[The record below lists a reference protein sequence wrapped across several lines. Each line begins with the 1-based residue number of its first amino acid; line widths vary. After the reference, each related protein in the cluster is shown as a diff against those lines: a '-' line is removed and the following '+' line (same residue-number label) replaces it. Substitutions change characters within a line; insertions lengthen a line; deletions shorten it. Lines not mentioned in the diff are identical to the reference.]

1 MESPA
6 GDVGDKV
13 SGDQRVVGAV
23 GPKTVAIL
31 GAGVMGSTLLS
42 GLIRSGRVAAELVI
56 TGRNAERAEMLAGT
70 YGVRLMSNID
80 AAQVADTLVLVVK
93 PQDMEGLLAE
103 IRGHVAHGALVVS
116 LAAGITTAFLEDRLP
131 VGTAVVR
138 VMPNTPAL
146 VDEGMAALSPG
157 RHCDEVHLV
166 EAEELLR
173 SCGKVLRVAEKHQD
187 AVTAISGAAQTADTL
202 VLVVKPQDMEGLL
215 AEIRGHVA
223 HGALVVSLAAGI
235 TTAFLEDRLPVGTAV
250 VRVMPNTPALVDE
263 GMAALSPGRHCDEV
277 HLVEAEELL
286 RSCGKVLRVA
296 EKHQDAVTA
305 ISGSGPAYIFYVVE
319 AMIEAGVLL
328 GMPRTTSTELVV
340 QTLYGAATMLKETG
354 QHPTVL
360 REQVSSPGGTTM
372 AALRQLDDHKVR
384 AAFVTAIEAAA
395 ERSKQLA
402 SGST

>member
-42 GLIRSGRVAAELVI
+42 GLIRSGRDAAELVI

-103 IRGHVAHGALVVS
+103 IRGHVA
-116 LAAGITTAFLEDRLP
+116 R
-131 VGTAVVR
+131 
-138 VMPNTPAL
+138 
-146 VDEGMAALSPG
+146 
-157 RHCDEVHLV
+157 
-166 EAEELLR
+166 
-173 SCGKVLRVAEKHQD
+173 
-187 AVTAISGAAQTADTL
+187 
-202 VLVVKPQDMEGLL
+202 
-215 AEIRGHVA
+215 
-223 HGALVVSLAAGI
+223 GALVVSLAAGI

-328 GMPRTTSTELVV
+328 GMPRATSTELVV

-372 AALRQLDDHKVR
+372 AALRELDDHKVR
-384 AAFVTAIEAAA
+384 AAFVTAMEAAA
-395 ERSKQLA
+395 RRSKQLA
-402 SGST
+402 SGSD